1 MYCNHFKSVVEVRL
15 VNGFTQYEGRVEVY
29 YNGEWG
35 TVCNYGWS
43 LNNAEVVC
51 RQLGLTPAVG
61 VAFFGS
67 SSGRIWL
74 DDIYC
79 DGTESNIGHCP
90 HTGWGYNDLECW
102 PNGVRCAESNGMQI
116 FLILHM
122 CICMSY
128 FVHHHNIYICS
139 SSPAC

>member
-1 MYCNHFKSVVEVRL
+1 MLIHCNHFKSVVEVRL

-67 SSGRIWL
+67 GSGRIWL
-74 DDIYC
+74 NFVDC
-79 DGTESNIGHCP
+79 DGTESNIGYCLHE
-90 HTGWGYNDLECW
+90 GWGYNECEHKDDV
-102 PNGVRCAESNGMQI
+102 GVRCADSNGMQ
-116 FLILHM
+116 LT
-122 CICMSY
+122 
-128 FVHHHNIYICS
+128 
-139 SSPAC
+139 